1 MQRLDESIRQQL
13 LMDDQ
18 SIIGRPFPLA
28 GENARV
34 VQANTRHIAII
45 LRDTAAKDR
54 ASRAAGFA
62 ANLMDASVGQ
72 HLKETVAC
80 SRGCFHCCTTYVSTS
95 VPEIFRLA
103 REIRGRAATTA
114 RVVAAAGRAKA
125 MPQLQREVNRVPCP
139 ILEDNACSA
148 YAARPLVCRAVLSTS
163 LESCLRIFQQGSPEK
178 FAAPPSLGALRSY
191 LLIMLRAA
199 LVLNNLPYRNYELT
213 HALEIALASADSE
226 ERWLAGEDIFKDVA
240 VDRLDL
246 EESPLTKIVA
256 GLAGAVG
263 PTI

>member
-1 MQRLDESIRQQL
+1 MQRLDESIRQQV

-18 SIIGRPFPLA
+18 SIIGRAFPLS
-28 GENARV
+28 GENARA
-34 VQANTRHIAII
+34 VQANTRHMALI
-45 LRDTAAKDR
+45 LRDGASKDR
-54 ASRAAGFA
+54 ASRAAAFA
-62 ANLMDASVGQ
+62 EMLMDVSIGQ
-72 HLKETVAC
+72 HLKEQPAC
-80 SRGCFHCCTTYVSTS
+80 ARGCFHCCTTYVSTS

-103 REIRGRAATTA
+103 REIRGRTATIA
-114 RVVAAAGRAKA
+114 GVVAAATRAKA

-139 ILEDNACSA
+139 ILDDNACSA

-163 LESCLRIFQQGSPEK
+163 LESCLRIFQQGAAEPFS
-178 FAAPPSLGALRSY
+178 APPSLGALRSY

-213 HALEIALASADSE
+213 HALEIALASDDSE
-226 ERWLAGEDIFKDVA
+226 DRWLAGEDIFKDVA
-240 VDRLDL
+240 VDRLDQ
-246 EESPLTKIVA
+246 EDSPLTKIVA